1 MNSSLDLVD
10 LKGHDEEE
18 KQMML
23 GMTDYRSLESRNM
36 CDQFATHRNFY
47 YMYIAK
53 SPLLLTL

>member
-18 KQMML
+18 KQMM
-23 GMTDYRSLESRNM
+23 GMTIARQLESRNM